1 MLKRMGVTGAMAAI
15 AVLSI
20 VVGVLNLTVASTA
33 AAAKPTIEDLTVTV
47 TREDALAAYEEFGDA
62 FQDCG
67 DFVVLA
73 AFTAE
78 DRVITFEDRETRL
91 VSFTGELF
99 RQDTGVTVTY
109 AGSARIELTF
119 GPTGEIETVTT
130 TGLARYLIDLE
141 GNRIVFDAGF
151 FTGDFS
157 IDPPTLI
164 EHGLKRYEDVICGA
178 QPDSAGAAVGG
189 RGHRHVRTFAGVTR
203 LGFTT

>member
-1 MLKRMGVTGAMAAI
+1 MHVLDQSLDAGVLCPPAERRGAGVRTRL
-15 AVLSI
+15 VLSI
-20 VVGVLNLTVASTA
+20 VAGVLSLAVASPAVA
-33 AAAKPTIEDLTVTV
+33 AEPTIVDETVTV
-47 TREDALAAYEEFGDA
+47 TREDALAAYAANPDEI

-78 DRVITFEDRETRL
+78 DRVITFEDRELRL

-99 RQDTGVTVTY
+99 RPDTDPVVAVTY

-119 GPTGEIETVTT
+119 GPTAEIETVTT

-157 IDPPTLI
+157 GFPPTLI
-164 EHGLKRYEDVICGA
+164 EHGLKRYEEVICGA
-178 QPDSAGAAVGG
+178 LA
-189 RGHRHVRTFAGVTR
+189 
-203 LGFTT
+203 

>member
-1 MLKRMGVTGAMAAI
+1 MVSPAVAAE
-15 AVLSI
+15 
-20 VVGVLNLTVASTA
+20 
-33 AAAKPTIEDLTVTV
+33 PTIVDETVTV
-47 TREDALAAYEEFGDA
+47 TREDALAAYAANPDEI

-78 DRVITFEDRETRL
+78 DRVITFEDRELRL

-99 RQDTGVTVTY
+99 RPDTGVTVTY

-141 GNRIVFDAGF
+141 GKRIVFDAGF

-157 IDPPTLI
+157 SDPPTLI
-164 EHGLKRYEDVICGA
+164 EHGLKRYAEVICGA
-178 QPDSAGAAVGG
+178 LA
-189 RGHRHVRTFAGVTR
+189 
-203 LGFTT
+203 